1 MTMSGDS
8 KRASLGP
15 SRDPGHPILIS
26 ATAFEKSQRTL
37 PPGYIHLGFSKEIAP
52 TLRDFGIKPDPLIRE
67 AGLDPS
73 LFDDGTN
80 VVAFT
85 TLARL
90 YTAGQLGIRVLR

>member
-1 MTMSGDS
+1 VT
-8 KRASLGP
+8 ASERLWVLVVTRG
-15 SRDPGHPILIS
+15 
-26 ATAFEKSQRTL
+26 
-37 PPGYIHLGFSKEIAP
+37 IH
-52 TLRDFGIKPDPLIRE
+52 FGIKPDPLIRD

-90 YTAGQLGIRVLR
+90 YTAGQLGIRVLK